1 MALNTTLKNLHF
13 IPQQVE
19 DTENFSTVNYIF
31 LSLIYIALTVTVW
44 KVDWRRLSWNLGIL
58 WNKEELVWFFHSLNP
73 FESIIKAVD
82 AY

>member
-44 KVDWRRLSWNLGIL
+44 KVD
-58 WNKEELVWFFHSLNP
+58 
-73 FESIIKAVD
+73 
-82 AY
+82 